1 VEHRADRKRSA
12 HWRGHLFLF
21 DKKTA
26 PAYDARAGFRLLLI
40 FLALEGVI
48 GPRLSL
54 FKWLHLPPPP
64 LWLRV
69 PVLLCVA
76 LLLVR
81 FVARVK
87 LSQIGLYRWREWSG
101 TERSYFVQ
109 LVIIANIVF
118 LVREEPNK
126 LVVLFGSTVI
136 SLPLFVR
143 DAVMF
148 ALGGTPFEVRD
159 LPGELD
165 DDGKLVLARRLLKEG
180 LLTRQD

>member
-1 VEHRADRKRSA
+1 MTSRRPALDGCLQEVQGSPDLSIESTVSA
-12 HWRGHLFLF
+12 R
-21 DKKTA
+21 
-26 PAYDARAGFRLLLI
+26 P
-40 FLALEGVI
+40 
-48 GPRLSL
+48 
-54 FKWLHLPPPP
+54 
-64 LWLRV
+64 
-69 PVLLCVA
+69 
-76 LLLVR
+76 
-81 FVARVK
+81 
-87 LSQIGLYRWREWSG
+87 
-101 TERSYFVQ
+101 
-109 LVIIANIVF
+109 NIVF

-126 LVVLFGSTVI
+126 LVVLFGSTVM